1 MARPGHTLQVER
13 LQAQEGELIE
23 LSDVLLVADGETRIG
38 NPTVPGARVIVQV
51 LEHGRGRKV
60 IAIKFKAKV
69 RYRRKLGHRQPYT
82 RLAVKEILLEPVA
95 A

>member
-1 MARPGHTLQVER
+1 VARPGHTLQVER

-23 LSDVLLVADGETRIG
+23 LSDVLLVADGETRTG